1 MEVEIVHNRRE
12 GIGVTIDCPSMD
24 ESVERLKKH
33 IEQFDD
39 RIKGNLDGKLCFVK
53 LKDIFYFDSV
63 DNRTFL
69 YTQNQCV
76 EVMFRLYELEDML
89 AERDFIRISK
99 SQIVNIQKIKSLMPQ
114 MNRTLLITMNNEE
127 RLCISRRYVKSM
139 KDKLGI

>member
-12 GIGVTIDCPSMD
+12 GIGVTIDCPSRD
-24 ESVERLKKH
+24 ERVERLKKH
-33 IEQFDD
+33 IEQFDN
-39 RIKGNLDGKLCFVK
+39 RIKGNMDGKLCFVDV
-53 LKDIFYFDSV
+53 KDIFYFDSV